1 MVLDDIEL
9 IESLKVSKE
18 IAKIIND
25 KINVAMKKEDS
36 IL

>member
-25 KINVAMKKEDS
+25 KINNAMKKEES